1 MLNKMNEQKIMEL
14 ESKFIK
20 DLPKFDVGDTL
31 AVSTIV
37 REGDKK
43 RIQIFKGIV
52 IAIKGSGI
60 RKTFTIR
67 KISMGVGVEKIIPLN
82 SPNISKIK
90 ILKTGVVRKS
100 KIYYMRKR
108 IGKRALKIKEGVA
121 VPEELA
127 PEVVVEDQ
135 KEIETATTE
144 VSKAE

>member
-108 IGKRALKIKEGVA
+108 IGKRALKIKEGIA